1 MHTHDPRRRII
12 LRSTL
17 AAGAGLLFGACDSRQ
32 ENSAAPSP
40 TSTAPM
46 SDAPPP
52 PSPAPESRAE
62 AAPPIKVSKA
72 QVQYQTEPK
81 GEQRCATCAQFEP
94 GTNTCKAVEG
104 DISPSGWCLLWVARS
119 GG

>member
-1 MHTHDPRRRII
+1 MNTHDPQRRII
-12 LRSTL
+12 LRGTL

-32 ENSAAPSP
+32 ASPAPPPP
-40 TSTAPM
+40 TSTAP

-52 PSPAPESRAE
+52 PSPTPESQAD
-62 AAPPIKVSKA
+62 AAPPVKVSKA

-81 GEQRCATCAQFEP
+81 GEQRCANCAQFEP
-94 GTNTCKAVEG
+94 ETNTCKVVEG
-104 DISPSGWCLLWVARS
+104 DISLDGWCMLWVAQP

>member
-1 MHTHDPRRRII
+1 MNTHDPRRRII
-12 LRSTL
+12 LRGTL

-32 ENSAAPSP
+32 ESPAAPPTTSP
-40 TSTAPM
+40 APM

-52 PSPAPESRAE
+52 PSPAPESQVE
-62 AAPPIKVSKA
+62 AAPPVKVSKA

-81 GEQRCATCAQFEP
+81 GEQRCGNCAQFEP
-94 GTNTCKAVEG
+94 ETNTCKVVEG
-104 DISPSGWCLLWVARS
+104 DIVPDGWCLLWVALP